1 VARLQ
6 KASQSSEDCVC
17 PRWEFRLG
25 GSSPLRPLTFRL
37 FKPSAFAQTGG
48 VRCASSFPKMRRRL
62 SSRRPRLGNSL
73 KGRWGRGR
81 EHHANGLARHAAG
94 GAAPH
99 GVAAGLGPPGAEGVC
114 RPAISG
120 RRAAHPEGLGPV
132 EKIGYLARQTQFTF
146 RRCCIIPVGLVAR
159 QALALATFS

>member
-1 VARLQ
+1 MSITRT
-6 KASQSSEDCVC
+6 
-17 PRWEFRLG
+17 
-25 GSSPLRPLTFRL
+25 GSRGMLRAEPLLMV
-37 FKPSAFAQTGG
+37 S
-48 VRCASSFPKMRRRL
+48 
-62 SSRRPRLGNSL
+62 
-73 KGRWGRGR
+73 
-81 EHHANGLARHAAG
+81 
-94 GAAPH
+94 
-99 GVAAGLGPPGAEGVC
+99 AAGLGPPGAEGVC